1 MKIIVN
7 PCNIIKLWGSHETK
21 VPVFCKI
28 ELLEGKLSITGVV
41 GPKPNGNCYGS
52 CGQCV
57 DEVRTG
63 TPTKNWTNEMLQK
76 FCDIWDEWH
85 LNDMRPYCTHMKEMG
100 WNKLASEKI
109 EVKTYHLTLEAL
121 KKQKEAKERALES
134 FKTMRGF
141 FPTPDECMY
150 YNLPY
155 EVKTYNDSPLLHA
168 ECYEFKKKNCLGYS
182 NIEYKSR
189 GWINYSENELGLL
202 GRECPVC
209 GYKYGH
215 SCLTEEIPQNVIDF
229 LTNLPKSTKIP
240 AWI

>member
-7 PCNIIKLWGSHETK
+7 PCSKIELWGNHETE

-41 GPKPNGNCYGS
+41 GPKSNGNCYGS
-52 CGQCV
+52 CGQCS

-63 TPTKNWTNEMLQK
+63 TPTKNWTDEMLQK

-85 LNDMRPYCTHMKEMG
+85 LNDMRPYCKHMKEMG
-100 WNKLASEKI
+100 WDKLASEKVEI
-109 EVKTYHLTLEAL
+109 KTYRLTSEAL
-121 KKQKEAKERALES
+121 KKQKEAEKRALES

-155 EVKTYNDSPLLHA
+155 EVKTYNNSPLLHA
-168 ECYEFKKKNCLGYS
+168 ECYEFKEKDCLGYS
-182 NIEYKSR
+182 NIDHKTR
-189 GWINYSENELGLL
+189 GWIDYSENELGLL

-215 SCLTEEIPQNVIDF
+215 GWLKEEIPQDVIDF
-229 LTNLPKSTKIP
+229 LTSLPKSNKVP

>member
-7 PCNIIKLWGSHETK
+7 PCSIIELKGSHETE

-41 GPKPNGNCYGS
+41 GPKSNGNCYGS

-76 FCDIWDEWH
+76 FCNIWDEYH
-85 LNDMRPYCTHMKEMG
+85 LNDMRPYCKHMKKMG
-100 WNKLASEKI
+100 WDKLSSEKV
-109 EVKTYHLTLEAL
+109 EVKTYYLTSEVL
-121 KKQKEAKERALES
+121 KKQKEAGKRALKS

-168 ECYEFKKKNCLGYS
+168 ECYEFKEKNCLGHS

-189 GWINYSENELGLL
+189 GWIDYLENELGLL

-215 SCLTEEIPQNVIDF
+215 SWLTEEIPQDVIDF
-229 LTNLPKSTKIP
+229 LTNLPKSTKVP

>member
-7 PCNIIKLWGSHETK
+7 PCSKIELWGNHETE

-41 GPKPNGNCYGS
+41 GPKSNGNCYGS
-52 CGQCV
+52 CGQCS

-63 TPTKNWTNEMLQK
+63 TPTKNWTDEMLQK

-85 LNDMRPYCTHMKEMG
+85 LNDMRPYCKHMKKMG
-100 WNKLASEKI
+100 WDKLASEKVEI
-109 EVKTYHLTLEAL
+109 KTYRLTSEAL
-121 KKQKEAKERALES
+121 KKQKEAKKRALES

-155 EVKTYNDSPLLHA
+155 EVKTYNNSPLLHA
-168 ECYEFKKKNCLGYS
+168 ECYEFKEKDCLGYS
-182 NIEYKSR
+182 NIDHKTR
-189 GWINYSENELGLL
+189 GWIDYSENELGLL

-215 SCLTEEIPQNVIDF
+215 NWLTEEIPQDIIDF
-229 LTNLPKSTKIP
+229 LTNLPKSTKVP